1 MILYPAIDLKQGAC
15 VRLRAGRMEDST
27 LYNHDPAAQAQS
39 FHRAGFDWLHVVDL
53 DGAFAGTGRNRAAIE
68 AIHRATR
75 ARVQLGGGLRDFS
88 ALEGWLALGVA
99 RLVLGTA
106 AVRDPEFAKTAC
118 ARFPGQIA
126 IGIDARDGKVAV
138 AGWAQQT
145 QQDAIELARMYDEAG
160 AAALIVTDIDRDG
173 LKAGVN
179 VEFTAAIA
187 NAVSAPVIASG
198 GLRDLADLIALRGHH
213 VANPGGRAI
222 SGAILG
228 RALYDGDIDAQAAL
242 AAAA

>member
-1 MILYPAIDLKQGAC
+1 MILYPAIDLKDGAC
-15 VRLRAGRMEDST
+15 VRLRAGRMEDAT
-27 LYNHDPAAQAQS
+27 LYSRDPAAQAQS
-39 FHRAGFDWLHVVDL
+39 FLEAGFDWLHVVDL

-68 AIHRATR
+68 AILRATR
-75 ARVQLGGGLRDFS
+75 AQIQLGGGLRDLA
-88 ALEGWLALGVA
+88 ALEGWLAMGVA

-106 AVRDPEFAKTAC
+106 AVRDPEFAKSAC
-118 ARFPGQIA
+118 ARFPGRIA

-145 QQDAIELARMYDEAG
+145 QQDALELARIYDQAG
-160 AAALIVTDIDRDG
+160 AAALIVTDISRDG
-173 LKAGVN
+173 LKSGVN

-187 NAVSAPVIASG
+187 DAVSAPVIASG
-198 GLRDLADLIALRGHH
+198 GLRDLADLVALRGHH
-213 VANPGGRAI
+213 TAHPGARAI

>member
-27 LYNHDPAAQAQS
+27 LYSRDPAAQAQS
-39 FHRAGFDWLHVVDL
+39 FHQAGFDWLHVVDL

-68 AIHRATR
+68 AILRATR
-75 ARVQLGGGLRDFS
+75 ARIQLGGGLRDLT

-106 AVRDPEFAKTAC
+106 AVRDPEFAKSAC
-118 ARFPGQIA
+118 TRFPGQIA
-126 IGIDARDGKVAV
+126 IGIDARGGKVAV

-145 QQDAIELARMYDEAG
+145 QQDAIALARIYDEAG

-179 VEFTAAIA
+179 VQFTAAIA
-187 NAVSAPVIASG
+187 DAVSAPVIASG
-198 GLRDLADLIALRGHH
+198 GLRDLADLVALRGHH
-213 VANPGGRAI
+213 VTNPGARAI

>member
-27 LYNHDPAAQAQS
+27 LYSRDPAAQAQS
-39 FHRAGFDWLHVVDL
+39 FHQAGFDWLHVVDL

-68 AIHRATR
+68 AILRATR
-75 ARVQLGGGLRDFS
+75 ARIQLGGGLRDLT

-106 AVRDPEFAKTAC
+106 AVRDPEFAKSAC

-126 IGIDARDGKVAV
+126 IGIDARGGKVAV

-145 QQDAIELARMYDEAG
+145 QQDAIALARIYDEAG

-179 VEFTAAIA
+179 VQFTAAIA
-187 NAVSAPVIASG
+187 DAVSAPVIASG
-198 GLRDLADLIALRGHH
+198 GLRDLADLVALRGHH
-213 VANPGGRAI
+213 VTNPGARAI